1 MCVFVYTYIYIYIY
15 MCVCIWYIYIY
26 IYISASRFIR
36 LSLFHQNLTFYKH
49 NLHFMTDW
57 YQDILPT
64 ITDCNLKNSIL
75 NWFVIKDLPSNF
87 VQQKASFF
95 EDFHEMTCLFLSFD
109 AGANGFASFFGYSFI
124 LFLWFNLLEFIWI
137 YFTATTA
144 TTTTTTKILAKFENP
159 CKPLDRS
166 ITKQHLSQTV

>member
-1 MCVFVYTYIYIYIY
+1 MYIYTYIYVCVCVYIYIYIY
-15 MCVCIWYIYIY
+15 MCVYMIY

-75 NWFVIKDLPSNF
+75 N
-87 VQQKASFF
+87 
-95 EDFHEMTCLFLSFD
+95 
-109 AGANGFASFFGYSFI
+109 
-124 LFLWFNLLEFIWI
+124 
-137 YFTATTA
+137 
-144 TTTTTTKILAKFENP
+144 
-159 CKPLDRS
+159 
-166 ITKQHLSQTV
+166 

>member
-1 MCVFVYTYIYIYIY
+1 MYIYTYIYVCVCVYIYIY
-15 MCVCIWYIYIY
+15 MCVYMIYIYIY

-75 NWFVIKDLPSNF
+75 N
-87 VQQKASFF
+87 
-95 EDFHEMTCLFLSFD
+95 
-109 AGANGFASFFGYSFI
+109 
-124 LFLWFNLLEFIWI
+124 
-137 YFTATTA
+137 
-144 TTTTTTKILAKFENP
+144 
-159 CKPLDRS
+159 
-166 ITKQHLSQTV
+166 

>member
-1 MCVFVYTYIYIYIY
+1 MYIHIYVYIYIYIWVCVCIHIYIYMCVYMIYIYIYIY
-15 MCVCIWYIYIY
+15 IYTD

-75 NWFVIKDLPSNF
+75 N
-87 VQQKASFF
+87 
-95 EDFHEMTCLFLSFD
+95 
-109 AGANGFASFFGYSFI
+109 
-124 LFLWFNLLEFIWI
+124 
-137 YFTATTA
+137 
-144 TTTTTTKILAKFENP
+144 
-159 CKPLDRS
+159 
-166 ITKQHLSQTV
+166 

>member
-1 MCVFVYTYIYIYIY
+1 MCVFVYTYIYIY
-15 MCVCIWYIYIY
+15 MCVYMIY

-75 NWFVIKDLPSNF
+75 N
-87 VQQKASFF
+87 
-95 EDFHEMTCLFLSFD
+95 
-109 AGANGFASFFGYSFI
+109 
-124 LFLWFNLLEFIWI
+124 
-137 YFTATTA
+137 
-144 TTTTTTKILAKFENP
+144 
-159 CKPLDRS
+159 
-166 ITKQHLSQTV
+166 